1 MENAELLESE
11 APAEDRK
18 PYSVL
23 RALMGVIFLPVVL
36 FGVLF
41 ISTEILRNSGDK
53 FDQSVSFALSSGTFL
68 VAAILY
74 LLLTGKAKEIL
85 SFLRLRNFSI
95 RYLFYGLG
103 GAVGAY
109 ALAIIVAQLV
119 SYLNAIFGSDTP
131 SGQNET
137 SQAIGGLSQS
147 HSIFLIGFLI
157 AILAPICE
165 EIFFRGAMLSSL
177 VQDSQNKWLRAGSIL
192 IVTAFFALAHFQSP
206 TGTIADLLAMLVP
219 AMVGLTAAIL
229 RLRFDS
235 LYPGI
240 FTHMFYNAFVLVI
253 ITAGAS

>member
-11 APAEDRK
+11 VPEEERR
-18 PYSVL
+18 PYSIL
-23 RALMGVIFLPVVL
+23 RALMGVIFLPIVL
-36 FGVLF
+36 FGVIF
-41 ISTEILRNSGDK
+41 ISTEILRNSGGN
-53 FDQSVSFALSSGTFL
+53 FDQSVSFALSSGSFL
-68 VAAILY
+68 LAAVLY
-74 LLLTGKAKEIL
+74 LLITGKAREIL
-85 SFLRLRNFSI
+85 SFLKLRHFSVRHI
-95 RYLFYGLG
+95 LYGFG

-109 ALAIIVAQLV
+109 ALAIIVGQLV
-119 SYLNAIFGSDTP
+119 GALNQLFGPDAP

-137 SQAIGGLSQS
+137 SQAIGGLAQS

-157 AILAPICE
+157 AILAPIGE
-165 EIFFRGAMLSSL
+165 EIFFRGAMLGSL

-219 AMVGLTAAIL
+219 AMVGVVAAVL

-240 FTHMFYNAFVLVI
+240 FTHMFYNGFVLAI
-253 ITAGAS
+253 LAASGS